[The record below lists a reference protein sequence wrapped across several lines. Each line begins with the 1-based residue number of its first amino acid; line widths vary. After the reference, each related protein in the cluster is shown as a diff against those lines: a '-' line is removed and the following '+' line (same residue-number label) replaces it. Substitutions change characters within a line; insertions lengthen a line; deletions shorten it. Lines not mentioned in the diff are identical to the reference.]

1 MPADDLPL
9 GDVETQWSELCQ
21 FANIDPDDF
30 SEELKQWQFAD
41 MTNGMEATGPEREGD
56 AYEANLTIRPKPA
69 EKGFARA
76 AYGAARIRCG
86 IVPSRAKLKSE
97 ADYKTFL
104 KQTSVEAVATAAAEA
119 QADKAA
125 ALKEKVKL
133 SEVVDVTLAAEI
145 PLIPDDEYDVLWQ
158 RFRVVMSRVPEEEE
172 APSQQQLTALRH
184 LLLVASAYV
193 DFATWCAYHFR
204 TLKAF
209 KCAGMIPGPPDANG
223 AQTFMQ
229 QEFKGP
235 PEYSFW
241 WKAWRVFQA
250 AMIMA
255 EACMPTFLKRYAK
268 MIRTYNAR
276 YSDALGFNHLWA
288 FLYQCDDRYR
298 REHMPRMLR
307 AAHMKLER
315 IISRSADG
323 RGKLYLELT
332 DGSGE
337 EVEFVPEKP
346 FDYLYALE
354 EREPPRRHADPGTRR
369 GRTGHGFRT
378 HR

>member
-1 MPADDLPL
+1 MEPTPEQLEEIHSL
-9 GDVETQWSELCQ
+9 GDLAKWAKLTHTPAAGSWPVDHPGSMAGSLFVLMGTPPEPASNMPPPDTQWSELCQ

-30 SEELKQWQFAD
+30 AEELKQWQFAD
-41 MTNGMEATGPEREGD
+41 MTNGMEATGPEREGE
-56 AYEANLTIRPKPA
+56 AYEANLTVRPKPA

-104 KQTSVEAVATAAAEA
+104 KQTTVEAVATAAAEA

-241 WKAWRVFQA
+241 WKAWRVYQA

-255 EACMPTFLKRYAK
+255 EACMPTFLKRYA
-268 MIRTYNAR
+268 TYC
-276 YSDALGFNHLWA
+276 SSHPLTS
-288 FLYQCDDRYR
+288 
-298 REHMPRMLR
+298 
-307 AAHMKLER
+307 
-315 IISRSADG
+315 ISRRGVLTTSA
-323 RGKLYLELT
+323 R
-332 DGSGE
+332 
-337 EVEFVPEKP
+337 
-346 FDYLYALE
+346 
-354 EREPPRRHADPGTRR
+354 
-369 GRTGHGFRT
+369 
-378 HR
+378 